1 MKGHDTGR
9 CEIAAHIFVRHSEM
23 ANFFDRLKDLG
34 YECKYPTPA
43 NLSGNEVSSII
54 CFCAS
59 FCSSDINTGDVTLSD
74 SVDHALEVV
83 LLSNLIQLS

>member
-1 MKGHDTGR
+1 MTREDVKSPPY
-9 CEIAAHIFVRHSEM
+9 IFVQHSEM

-34 YECKYPTPA
+34 YECKHPTPV
-43 NLSGNEVSSII
+43 NLSGNEISSII

-59 FCSSDINTGDVTLSD
+59 FCSSEINTGDLTLCD

-83 LLSNLIQLS
+83 LLRKLILLS